1 MCAVIHVRVCGL
13 VLIQFLVYMPVHLC
27 EDTGVLSVAGSVES
41 VCVFEHITLLA
52 LCIVYKCKPSCS
64 LWISLCTVNLD

>member
-27 EDTGVLSVAGSVES
+27 EDTGVLSVVSSRQCGIC
-41 VCVFEHITLLA
+41 VCV
-52 LCIVYKCKPSCS
+52 
-64 LWISLCTVNLD
+64 